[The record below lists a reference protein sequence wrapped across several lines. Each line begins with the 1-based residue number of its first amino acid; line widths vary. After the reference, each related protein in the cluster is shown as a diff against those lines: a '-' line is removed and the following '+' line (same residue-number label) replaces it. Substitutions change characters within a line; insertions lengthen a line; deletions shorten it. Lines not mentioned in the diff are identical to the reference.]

1 MIGEFLQRQAGLF
14 DDSFKCSG
22 LERFVLRHDDCPR
35 SVAQN
40 KMGACLSKLDK
51 SKPF

>member
-1 MIGEFLQRQAGLF
+1 MVDEFLQSQASLF
-14 DDSFKCSG
+14 DDSFHGSG

-40 KMGACLSKLDK
+40 EMRA
-51 SKPF
+51 